1 MIKKGEVDQ
10 IMVHRE
16 SKWMK
21 IEGVNSRGCHEI
33 VQLHILRLLLAPNGI
48 HTDSSYRLLLDLKK
62 LPAAEV
68 RLVAKLRKTNALF

>member
-62 LPAAEV
+62 AASS
-68 RLVAKLRKTNALF
+68 RSKAGSKTQKN